1 MRVLGGAQYRTRA
14 ERRRVMRC
22 RFSARLRRVR
32 GRADS
37 AILPPMAKARPI
49 YTCGSCGAQQPKWQ
63 GQCPD
68 CGAWN
73 TMTES
78 VALPKRERAER
89 GGRAELTRLDRVNVS
104 TVERLSTG
112 LAELD
117 RVLGGG
123 LVPGSVVLLGGDPG
137 IGKSTLLLRALA
149 NLAARVPACYVTGE
163 ESLEQVGLRA
173 QRLGVAAAPLDI
185 LAETCVETVL
195 ASGAARANL
204 GVIAI
209 DSIQTLFSEALESA
223 PGSVSQVRE
232 CAAQLTRFAKSRN
245 VATLLV
251 GHVTKEGTLAGPRVL
266 EHMVDT
272 VLYFESDSGS
282 RFRIVRAVKN
292 RFGAANEMGFFV
304 MSEEG
309 FREVKNPSA
318 IFLARHETRVAGS
331 VTLVTREGTRPVLVE
346 VQALVDRAQGPAPRR
361 VAQGFD
367 AQRLGLLLA
376 VLHRHCGFATGE
388 SDVFANVVGGL
399 RVGETAADLAVVLAV
414 VSSLTERPLPQDL
427 VVFGEIG
434 LTGEIRPV
442 PFGEERIA
450 EAAKHGFKRA
460 LVPRANAPRRALG
473 IDVVAVERLGEA
485 LAAVHGRGE

>member
-1 MRVLGGAQYRTRA
+1 
-14 ERRRVMRC
+14 
-22 RFSARLRRVR
+22 
-32 GRADS
+32 
-37 AILPPMAKARPI
+37 MAKPKTL
-49 YTCGSCGAQQPKWQ
+49 YTCDSCGAQQPKWQ

-73 TMTES
+73 SLTES
-78 VALPKRERAER
+78 VAIRSRAER
-89 GGRAELTRLDRVNVS
+89 VHYTGQVELTRLDRVNVS
-104 TVERLSTG
+104 RVDRFGTG
-112 LAELD
+112 IGEFD

-123 LVPGSVVLLGGDPG
+123 LVPGGVVLIGGDPG

-149 NLAARVPACYVTGE
+149 DLAPRMKTCYVTGE
-163 ESLEQVGLRA
+163 ESLEQIGLRA
-173 QRLGVAAAPLDI
+173 QRLGVAGVPLE
-185 LAETCVETVL
+185 LVAETCVEAVL
-195 ASGAARANL
+195 ARVAAEQGLRVL
-204 GVIAI
+204 AI
-209 DSIQTLFSEALESA
+209 DSIQTLFSEELQAA

-245 VATLLV
+245 VATLLI

-272 VLYFESDSGS
+272 VLYFESDIGS

-318 IFLARHETRVAGS
+318 IFLARHGAPVAGS

-346 VQALVDRAQGPAPRR
+346 VQALVDRTQAVAPRR

-367 AQRLGLLLA
+367 VQRLGLLLA
-376 VLHRHCGFATGE
+376 VLHRHCGFATGD

-399 RVGETAADLAVVLAV
+399 RVGETAADLAVALAV
-414 VSSLTERPLPQDL
+414 VSSLTERPVASDL
-427 VVFGEIG
+427 VVFGELG

-442 PFGEERIA
+442 PFGEERLA
-450 EAAKHGFKRA
+450 EAQKHGFKRA
-460 LVPRANAPRRALG
+460 LVPRANAPRRPLSLEV
-473 IDVVAVERLGEA
+473 IPVDRLSEA
-485 LAAVHGRGE
+485 LEVVRAS